1 MFEILTKE
9 PAYNEYMDYMEID
22 EVLDCISG
30 RRPVPQQVYL
40 ETTLSQQTLMEHHNS
55 NAQSYSCVLNFI
67 RFGSRKEGLVIT

>member
-30 RRPVPQQVYL
+30 RRPVRQQVDL
-40 ETTLSQQTLMEHHNS
+40 ETTLSQQTLMEHRNS
-55 NAQSYSCVLNFI
+55 NAQSYSCLKFY
-67 RFGSRKEGLVIT
+67 

>member
-40 ETTLSQQTLMEHHNS
+40 ETTLSQQTLMEHHNC
-55 NAQSYSCVLNFI
+55 NPQSYSRVLNVF